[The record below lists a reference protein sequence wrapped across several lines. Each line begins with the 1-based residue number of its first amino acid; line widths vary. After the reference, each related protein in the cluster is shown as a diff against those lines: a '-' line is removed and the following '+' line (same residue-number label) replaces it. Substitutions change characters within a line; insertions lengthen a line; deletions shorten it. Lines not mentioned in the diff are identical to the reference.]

1 MPDVAEAEIPGGLPG
16 GLAGGVV
23 VGDDGSE
30 EAAAALL
37 WAADAAR
44 QRRRA
49 LHVVRAW
56 TMRTAVR
63 PKGWTPGYVPSMEEF
78 AQACRESVQ
87 RDVGAA
93 LEQWEGL
100 EMQAHAV
107 HGDPAKVLLAASQEA
122 EMLVVGW
129 RGRGLRD
136 RLLGS
141 VAETVTRNAACTV
154 VVVRPFR
161 P

>member
-1 MPDVAEAEIPGGLPG
+1 MTDVDDLEAGRGLPG
-16 GLAGGVV
+16 VAGGVV

-30 EAAAALL
+30 EAGVALL
-37 WAADAAR
+37 WAADAAL
-44 QRRRA
+44 QRKRP

-56 TMRTAVR
+56 TMRSAVR
-63 PKGWTPGYVPSMEEF
+63 PAGWTPGYVPSMEEF
-78 AQACRESVQ
+78 AQACKESVQ
-87 RDVGAA
+87 REVSAA
-93 LEQWEGL
+93 LEQWQGL
-100 EMQAHAV
+100 DVHVHAV
-107 HGDPAKVLLAASQEA
+107 HGDAAKVLLAASQDA
-122 EMLVVGW
+122 EMVVMGW

-141 VAETVTRNAACTV
+141 VAETVTRDAACTV